1 MTEYRL
7 QKSNAVFAYIMIAES
22 VFLLIFFGYLLHDFK
37 ISSILLPIVAT
48 LCIVLA
54 KELYD
59 SSKLVLIVEAEGL
72 RITGDKNKGHI
83 FVPWDE
89 LKYACRCLTIHG
101 HSFWV
106 ISSETIDE
114 KKAKRIVNTKSMFR
128 ILIDNMI
135 VLPEKMVDKEN
146 VIETQII
153 SRIPNVVDKY
163 K

>member
-7 QKSNAVFAYIMIAES
+7 HKSSAIAAYVMIAES
-22 VFLLIFFGYLLHDFK
+22 GFLLILFGYLLHDFK
-37 ISSILLPIVAT
+37 ISSILLPIVAM

-59 SSKLVLIVEAEGL
+59 SSKLILIVEAEGL

-114 KKAKRIVNTKSMFR
+114 KKAKRIVNTKSMSR

-135 VLPEKMVDKEN
+135 ILPKKMVDKEN

-153 SRIPNVVDKY
+153 NRIPNVVDKS

>member
-7 QKSNAVFAYIMIAES
+7 YKSSAVFAYVMIAES

-59 SSKLVLIVEAEGL
+59 SSKLVLKVEAEGL

-106 ISSETIDE
+106 LSAHPIDE

-135 VLPEKMVDKEN
+135 VLPEITVNKEN
-146 VIETQII
+146 VTKIRII
-153 SRIPNVVDKY
+153 SRIPNITDKY
-163 K
+163 Q

>member
-1 MTEYRL
+1 MLEYRPH
-7 QKSNAVFAYIMIAES
+7 KSNAAFAFVMIAAS
-22 VFLLIFFGYLLHDFK
+22 VFLLILFGYLLNNFK
-37 ISSILLPIVAT
+37 ISSILLPIIAI
-48 LCIVLA
+48 LSIVLA

-59 SSKLVLIVEAEGL
+59 SSKLILIVEAEGL

-89 LKYACRCLTIHG
+89 LKYACRCLTAHG

-114 KKAKRIVNTKSMFR
+114 KKAKRIVGTKSMSR

-135 VLPEKMVDKEN
+135 VLPEITVNKEN
-146 VIETQII
+146 VTKIQII
-153 SRIPNVVDKY
+153 SRIPNITDKY
-163 K
+163 Q